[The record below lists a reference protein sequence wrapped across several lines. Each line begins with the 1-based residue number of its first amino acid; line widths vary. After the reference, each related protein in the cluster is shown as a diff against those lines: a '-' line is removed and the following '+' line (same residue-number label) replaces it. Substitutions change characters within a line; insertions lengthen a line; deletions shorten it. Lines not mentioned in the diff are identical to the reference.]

1 MDQAELY
8 GRVIK
13 VNQAKPQKA
22 AGEKLGSKTAVWE
35 QVSFS
40 LFLLTRDIQRF
51 LFEMVSL
58 PFSRI
63 DFLACDS
70 ELFADF
76 FETGGLRHQTQ
87 RQRRRQDGHRRWREQ
102 TCGPDA
108 RARRFGSSRPE
119 AQLSER
125 ASILLLS
132 RLFLRKPHGI
142 QRGVWGVFC
151 VNSNAKKFNSHA
163 RGASLSHCKISYS

>member
-40 LFLLTRDIQRF
+40 CRFFTATESTFVPRTLSALFLELISCACSVDQFANF
-51 LFEMVSL
+51 LK
-58 PFSRI
+58 
-63 DFLACDS
+63 
-70 ELFADF
+70 
-76 FETGGLRHQTQ
+76 TGGLRHQTQ
-87 RQRRRQDGHRRWREQ
+87 RERGRQDGHRRWCEQ
-102 TCGPDA
+102 AGRPHA
-108 RARRFGSSRPE
+108 RTRRFGPSWPE
-119 AQLSER
+119 AQLIEHFS
-125 ASILLLS
+125 LLS

-142 QRGVWGVFC
+142 QRGVRGVF
-151 VNSNAKKFNSHA
+151 V
-163 RGASLSHCKISYS
+163 